1 MIDTFV
7 TFHVLP
13 GTTAEFE
20 QLHQELL
27 ARISTQPG
35 CATIRVRRSAA
46 DPLECG
52 ALGNGS
58 TTADADADF
67 ESLNALFLWSDC
79 TLRVK
84 RDRQSRE

>member
-46 DPLECG
+46 DPLEYG

-58 TTADADADF
+58 TTADADGRFRIVERAV
-67 ESLNALFLWSDC
+67 LVVGLHAAG
-79 TLRVK
+79 RA
-84 RDRQSRE
+84 